1 MELSWYILINWNLM
15 VWTVSSLHYWLS
27 TPPFVP
33 VSIGGVGVGGI
44 PELGVVVEVGVLV
57 VHPAAQQDEQ
67 VCGHH
72 VWDLL
77 RKVLSIWKVM

>member
-1 MELSWYILINWNLM
+1 MELSWYILINCNLL

-27 TPPFVP
+27 TPPSGP
-33 VSIGGVGVGGI
+33 VLISGVGVGGI

-57 VHPAAQQDEQ
+57 VHPAAQHDEQ
-67 VCGHH
+67 VCGHQA
-72 VWDLL
+72 WDLL

>member
-1 MELSWYILINWNLM
+1 MIS
-15 VWTVSSLHYWLS
+15 
-27 TPPFVP
+27 
-33 VSIGGVGVGGI
+33 GVGVGGI

-67 VCGHH
+67 VCGHQA
-72 VWDLL
+72 WDLL

>member
-1 MELSWYILINWNLM
+1 M
-15 VWTVSSLHYWLS
+15 VWTVSSLNHWLS

-67 VCGHH
+67 LCGHH